1 LSRSTLNRPFARKE
15 KFLLVRIIII
25 YLNYIHHETA
35 VKQKKTA
42 GKKAKEAAVM
52 MTAFIPTAAQRSKN
66 NAWLCTR
73 EKEEPAG
80 MILLKNNKISKN
92 SFI

>member
-1 LSRSTLNRPFARKE
+1 
-15 KFLLVRIIII
+15 
-25 YLNYIHHETA
+25 
-35 VKQKKTA
+35 
-42 GKKAKEAAVM
+42 M
-52 MTAFIPTAAQRSKN
+52 MTAFITTAAQRSKN

-73 EKEEPAG
+73 EKEELAG